1 MGVEMCS
8 SLAKIGAG
16 CSTAFLTKSFHQIAQ
31 FIKLRPPWTP
41 WTTGHPGPPGP
52 PPPSPWGSGMGS
64 KPAKNNLPL
73 EVHPM
78 TNFTSL
84 KNAPDCSAR
93 RQ

>member
-31 FIKLRPPWTP
+31 LTPWTP
-41 WTTGHPGPPGP
+41 FYP
-52 PPPSPWGSGMGS
+52 PPLTLGVRYGGQNQLSTFSP
-64 KPAKNNLPL
+64 LRTT
-73 EVHPM
+73 PM

-84 KNAPDCSAR
+84 KMVLPASSKLKKEFFSNI
-93 RQ
+93 